1 MIRRYWKSHLIYPV
15 RDEALSLTDYRNENI
30 TQKNGPK
37 DVKETHDLRK
47 QIEVTLLEII
57 HK

>member
-15 RDEALSLTDYRNENI
+15 RDKALSLTDYTNENI

-37 DVKETHDLRK
+37 DVKETQDLGK